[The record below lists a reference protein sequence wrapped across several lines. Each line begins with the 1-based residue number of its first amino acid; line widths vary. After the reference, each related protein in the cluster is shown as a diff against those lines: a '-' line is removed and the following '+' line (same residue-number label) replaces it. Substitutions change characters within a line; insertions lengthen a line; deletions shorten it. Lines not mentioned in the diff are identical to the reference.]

1 MVILGAGAYRI
12 SSRELRK
19 DVRKAKKV
27 MEEEY
32 SINSK
37 LNRNELGGIISSA
50 VADKLEVIRR
60 GKK

>member
-1 MVILGAGAYRI
+1 
-12 SSRELRK
+12 
-19 DVRKAKKV
+19 

-32 SINSK
+32 SVNSK